1 MWISDLEIKAQMNLP
16 STDEIIEDLDFLDD
30 WEQRYQYII
39 DLGKQLPSLAEEHKQ
54 DLNKVRGCQSNVWM
68 VSEEHD
74 GRLQFKVDSD
84 AVIVQGLLAVVLAAY
99 DNKTRAEIQTFD
111 IDAYFTQLDLERH
124 ISPTRGNGL
133 RAIVAKIQGLA
144 V

>member
-1 MWISDLEIKAQMNLP
+1 MNLP
-16 STDEIIEDLDFLDD
+16 STNEIIEDLDFLDD

-74 GRLQFKVDSD
+74 GRLSFKVDSD

>member
-1 MWISDLEIKAQMNLP
+1 MNLP
-16 STDEIIEDLDFLDD
+16 NTQEIIEDLDFLDD

-39 DLGKQLPSLAEEHKQ
+39 DLGKQLPILAEEHKQ
-54 DLNKVRGCQSNVWM
+54 DVNKVRGCQSNVWM
-68 VSEEHD
+68 VSEENN
-74 GRLQFKVDSD
+74 GRLMFKVDSD
-84 AVIVQGLLAVVLAAY
+84 AVIVQGLLALVLAAY

-144 V
+144 A